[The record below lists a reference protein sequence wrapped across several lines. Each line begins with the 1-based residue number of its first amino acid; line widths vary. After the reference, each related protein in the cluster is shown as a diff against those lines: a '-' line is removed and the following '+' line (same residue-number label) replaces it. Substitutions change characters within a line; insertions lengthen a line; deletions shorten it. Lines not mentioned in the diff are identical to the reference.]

1 MWYYS
6 GTISERWITQKS
18 YFASGGSSHLRTP
31 FNVKDAIAVMKRLG
45 MDVREGSKHLVASHP
60 ALVGSDL
67 FPNGTITVSSHAFGN
82 QGKAH
87 PKAVKDILKAAKIIQ
102 EKDEDD

>member
-1 MWYYS
+1 MDNA
-6 GTISERWITQKS
+6 EKL
-18 YFASGGSSHLRTP
+18 LRKWRQQPPTDAVD
-31 FNVKDAIAVMKRLG
+31 VKDAIAVMKRLG

-67 FPNGTITVSSHAFGN
+67 FPNGTITVSSHAFGD
-82 QGKAH
+82 QGKTH